1 MSREAT
7 SLGISDEARV
17 VVLTGAGISAESG
30 IRTFR
35 EVGGRGVWED
45 HDVNQVA
52 TPEGFDAD
60 PDLVWR
66 FYSARRLQAAR
77 CEPNAGHVALAA
89 FERRQ
94 GERGRFLL
102 ATQNVDGLH
111 RRAGSCH
118 VSEVHGSLWRT
129 RCENPACPRAVPF
142 EDVDAHD
149 HGTPRCPECG
159 SRWRPDIVWFGESLD
174 EDVVD
179 EVHQALASC
188 DLFLAVGTSGAV
200 YPAAGYVMF
209 ARAHGARTILV
220 NLDPPDN
227 LGAFQEFHPGRSG
240 ELLPGLLGVEG
251 RRSEV

>member
-1 MSREAT
+1 MNDQVT
-7 SLGISDEARV
+7 PLGIPDDARV

-30 IRTFR
+30 IQTFR
-35 EVGGRGVWED
+35 NAGGRGLWEN
-45 HDVNQVA
+45 HDVHQVA

-77 CEPNAGHVALAA
+77 CEPNPGHVALAA
-89 FERRQ
+89 LERRLAP
-94 GERGRFLL
+94 RGHFLL

-111 RRAGSCH
+111 RRAGSQR

-129 RCENPACPRAVPF
+129 RCETPGCPRAVPF
-142 EDVDAHD
+142 EDQESHD
-149 HGTPRCPECG
+149 HGTPRCPDCG
-159 SRWRPDIVWFGESLD
+159 GRWRPDIVWFGESLD

-188 DLFLAVGTSGAV
+188 DVFLAVGTSGAV

-209 ARAHGARTILV
+209 ARAHGARTVLV

-227 LGAFQEFHPGRSG
+227 LGAFREFHPGKSG
-240 ELLPGLLGVEG
+240 ELLPSLLGVEG
-251 RRSEV
+251 LKSKV